1 MEITTPT
8 NVTNILKA
16 MKNAIELTD
25 YYETA
30 VAYILKQETLT
41 IGLSIFVVLLAL
53 GGMIACFGKFASD
66 KLKEKAKDLVL
77 YSFFI
82 RLVMCSYLVMAV

>member
-8 NVTNILKA
+8 NVTNILRA

-30 VAYILKQETLT
+30 VAYVLKQETLT
-41 IGLSIFVVLLAL
+41 IGLGIFVLLLAL
-53 GGMIACFGKFASD
+53 SGMIACFGKFASD

-77 YSFFI
+77 YSFLI
-82 RLVMCSYLVMAV
+82 RLVMCSYLAMAV